1 MLCVPFSSC
10 FSVERA
16 IRNVSFD
23 PSTGL
28 LTVLSRDCIDSNG
41 SYSVVL
47 YVYTQSSP
55 EMIQFKTNFKLKVTF
70 NVSNLLEIKRY
81 STYSYSVKIVLDSYD
96 VIIDEWNGTFSPN
109 KITPGI
115 SHSEH
120 IHVG

>member
-1 MLCVPFSSC
+1 M
-10 FSVERA
+10 ERV

-23 PSTGL
+23 PSTEV
-28 LTVLSRDCIDSNG
+28 LTVLSRDCFNSNG

-55 EMIQFKTNFKLKVTF
+55 ETMQFKTNFKLKVTF
-70 NVSNLLEIKRY
+70 NVSSLLEIKRY
-81 STYSYSVKIVLDSYD
+81 STYSYSVNIVLDSYD

-109 KITPGI
+109 KIIPGI

-120 IHVG
+120 IG